1 MAELSSEI
9 LPLATYVEKR
19 FEGERTV
26 DLFENRVEVRGKEYL
41 GAEYKISVP
50 LESLSPH
57 FVRLR
62 FRNKTYLHSLCGFAI
77 SLVAVMLL
85 TSYWKM
91 SLWSE
96 LPMLGLV
103 IGGSLLALG
112 IATRKRI
119 DWIQFRTVAGVDI
132 IAFAKAGKDADSFEA
147 FAQRIVE
154 QMARVKDAE
163 KGKESKTA
171 ALETSRDQEGH

>member
-1 MAELSSEI
+1 MAELSSEV

-26 DLFENRVEVRGKEYL
+26 ELFEDRIAVRGKEYL
-41 GAEYKISVP
+41 GAEFEISVP
-50 LESLSPH
+50 IDTLSPH

-62 FRNKTYLHSLCGFAI
+62 FRSKTYNHSQWIFMI
-77 SLVAVMLL
+77 SFVAVTML

-96 LPMLGLV
+96 LPMLGVVL
-103 IGGSLLALG
+103 GGTGLALG

-119 DWIQFRTVAGVDI
+119 EWIQFRTIAGVDS
-132 IAFAKAGKDADSFEA
+132 IAFAKAGKDAESFEA

-154 QMARVKDAE
+154 QIAHVKNGSDAP
-163 KGKESKTA
+163 A
-171 ALETSRDQEGH
+171 ASAIASG